1 MSITHAIWSIPIR
14 FGVVLFIANDLINF
28 YIHDSIVAR
37 WCQATWFCMSFIVQ
51 IKFQFAAQN
60 NFRYASNHSKMIF
73 PFGVEG
79 YVRHSTCVW
88 VCVREIE
95 RERLERLSNASIN
108 LVLRMRMCGCKKYK
122 CIFDDNIPTYSTVS
136 AFNFRSSPGEVFFID
151 LPPSTSSVPSCESLW
166 NGWKTCKCHIEKF
179 EICTCWFEVCAVKS
193 CSNWHVSGSFNVT
206 LTLESDATDH
216 RSLVS
221 NCTAGL
227 SRPIPNQIVGVENWI
242 GNWMHFRIKL

>member
-1 MSITHAIWSIPIR
+1 MSSDVILHEFHCSNQVSVRRPKQFPICIQP
-14 FGVVLFIANDLINF
+14 FQNDI
-28 YIHDSIVAR
+28 SV
-37 WCQATWFCMSFIVQ
+37 WCRRLRPAF
-51 IKFQFAAQN
+51 
-60 NFRYASNHSKMIF
+60 HL
-73 PFGVEG
+73 
-79 YVRHSTCVW
+79 CVS
-88 VCVREIE
+88 VCE
-95 RERLERLSNASIN
+95 RERIERLSNASIN

-179 EICTCWFEVCAVKS
+179 EICTCWFEVSALKS